1 MKNRGPL
8 VVRNNLAGDLLPS
21 YDITGSQRHTWML
34 DTKYICLV
42 VHLFNYSFLICIV
55 CLLFFFLACI
65 FLILTYLILII
76 GSRTSG
82 GTTGVPTVRR
92 TGAHG
97 PRGPIQ
103 APHH

>member
-55 CLLFFFLACI
+55 CLLFF
-65 FLILTYLILII
+65 LILII
-76 GSRTSG
+76 GSSTSG